1 MASKKLATSEN
12 HTSENAP
19 LGFPPFRM
27 KAQTAAYYCGMSIT
41 QFYKAVEQNEF
52 PEGRKTTGGRYWL
65 RSALEEAMASKS
77 NIIDHDFSQK
87 I

>member
-1 MASKKLATSEN
+1 MASKKLAKSEN
-12 HTSENAP
+12 HASGSTL

-27 KAQTAAYYCGMSIT
+27 KAQMAAYYCCMSIT

-65 RSALEEAMASKS
+65 RSDLEEAMAEKS
-77 NIIDHDFSQK
+77 NVIDHDFSQP